1 MLFDGLSEPRRTGEQ
16 GSLNYFVE
24 RPYQADAREAVQ
36 NIFADEGAPSSVL
49 IELATGLGKTEI
61 FTQIMKEWEDGR
73 CLVIAPYIT
82 LISQAAK
89 KIYIRTGVEPAIEQ
103 AHNWSV
109 ETPWGRS
116 DFIGASKDTL
126 ISGTPKRYKRLR
138 DVGLVIVDEAHLSIT
153 KAWEELINHY
163 RDQGAKVLGVTATA
177 RRHDKQ
183 SMKNIYE
190 KCAFQYGITSA
201 VPDGWLVPA
210 MTDCIQLESL
220 DLSDVGTTG
229 TAYGRDFNQVQLNR
243 LLENSETIFEIA
255 DITARETAKKKTV
268 VYCSSVEEARLVAER
283 LVDSYGIKA
292 DWIASDVSKC
302 TPQHRREALRSFQE
316 DSEGLTHICNVG
328 ILTTGWDFP
337 GLECIVM
344 AKPTR
349 SRTLYTQIFG
359 RGTRPLPGVVDFD
372 GSSPETRKAAIATSR
387 KPHFKMIDL
396 VDASLAHKIITCVDV
411 MAGTLGIEEIERAKK
426 NILEADQAG
435 GIDEALLEAA
445 KEIKIE
451 REARERSERARIEA
465 RAKYTKRRIDA
476 HAPLA
481 EAGVRTKRRGA
492 RMLFGRYRGMLVED
506 VPTWYLNSCLS
517 GKPFIAHN
525 WLRSA
530 ITREVNK
537 RKDMA
542 GL

>member
-1 MLFDGLSEPRRTGEQ
+1 MLFDGLSEPRRTGKQ
-16 GSLNYFVE
+16 GSVNYFVE
-24 RPYQADAREAVQ
+24 RPYQADAREAIQ
-36 NIFADEGAPSSVL
+36 NIFAQDEGANSVL

-61 FTQIMKEWEDGR
+61 FTQIMKDWEEGR

-89 KIYIRTGVEPAIEQ
+89 KIYIRTGIEPAVEQ
-103 AHNWSV
+103 AQNWSV

-116 DFIGASKDTL
+116 DFIVASKDTL
-126 ISGTPKRYKRLR
+126 ISGTPKRYERLR
-138 DVGLVIVDEAHLSIT
+138 DIGLVIIDEAHLSIT
-153 KAWEELINHY
+153 KSWEEIINFY
-163 RDQGAKVLGVTATA
+163 RAQGAKVLGVTATA

-190 KCAFQYGITSA
+190 ECAFQYGITSA

-210 MTDCIQLESL
+210 VTDCVQLESL
-220 DLSDVGTTG
+220 DLSGVASTG
-229 TAYGRDFNQVQLNR
+229 TAYGRDFNQSQLNK

-255 DITARETAKKKTV
+255 DITARETAEKKTV
-268 VYCSSVEEARLVAER
+268 VYCSSVQEARLVAER
-283 LVDSYGIKA
+283 LADNYGIKA

-316 DSEGLTHICNVG
+316 DSQGLTHICNVG

-359 RGTRPLPGVVDFD
+359 RGTRPLPGIVDFD
-372 GSSPETRKAAIATSR
+372 GSCPETRKARIAASK

-396 VDASLAHKIITCVDV
+396 VDASLAHKIITCADV
-411 MAGTLGIEEIERAKK
+411 MGGTLGIEEIARAKK
-426 NILEADQAG
+426 NILESDTPGEVDA
-435 GIDEALLEAA
+435 ALLEAA

-451 REARERSERARIEA
+451 REAAERSERARIEA

-476 HAPLA
+476 HAPLS
-481 EAGVRTKRRGA
+481 EAGVRKKKRGA

-506 VPTWYLNSCLS
+506 VPTWYLNGCLA

-525 WLRSA
+525 WLRTA
-530 ITREVNK
+530 ITREVKK

-542 GL
+542 GE

>member
-1 MLFDGLSEPRRTGEQ
+1 MLFDGISEPRRTGKQ

-24 RPYQADAREAVQ
+24 RPYQTDAREAVQ
-36 NIFADEGAPSSVL
+36 DNFGELNGSSSLL

-61 FTQIMKEWEDGR
+61 FTQIMKDWKNGR

-103 AHNWSV
+103 AENWSV
-109 ETPWGRS
+109 ETSWGRS
-116 DFIGASKDTL
+116 DFIVASKDTL
-126 ISGTPKRYKRLR
+126 ISGMPKRYRRLR
-138 DVGLVIVDEAHLSIT
+138 DIGLVIVDEAHLSIT

-163 RDQGAKVLGVTATA
+163 RDQGAKILGVTATA

-190 KCAFQYGITSA
+190 KCAFQYGITNA

-210 MTDCIQLESL
+210 MTDCVQLESL
-220 DLSDVGTTG
+220 DLSGIGSTG
-229 TAYGRDFNQVQLNR
+229 TAYGRDFNQKQLNQ

-255 DITARETAKKKTV
+255 DITARETANKKTV
-268 VYCSSVEEARLVAER
+268 VYCSSVQEARLVAER
-283 LVDSYGIKA
+283 LADNYGIKA

-316 DSEGLTHICNVG
+316 DSHGLTHICNVG

-372 GSSPETRKAAIATSR
+372 GSTSDTRKARIAAST

-411 MAGTLGIEEIERAKK
+411 MAGTLGIEEIERAD
-426 NILEADQAG
+426 EMG
-435 GIDEALLEAA
+435 PIDEALLEAA

-451 REARERSERARIEA
+451 RETSERIERARIEA
-465 RAKYTKRRIDA
+465 RAKYTKRRIDS

-506 VPTWYLNSCLS
+506 VPTWYLNGCLS

-530 ITREVNK
+530 ITREVKK

-542 GL
+542 AL